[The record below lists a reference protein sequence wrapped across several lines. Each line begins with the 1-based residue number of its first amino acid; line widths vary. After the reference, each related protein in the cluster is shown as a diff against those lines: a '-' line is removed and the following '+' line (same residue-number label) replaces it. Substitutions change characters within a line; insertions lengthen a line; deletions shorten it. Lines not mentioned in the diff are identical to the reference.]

1 MKIKVTWSDIFS
13 GKPGRTTEC
22 MVALALKRELGLP
35 YASVG
40 HRIATVARHG
50 RCVSV
55 YLPRAVQQRIRFWDH
70 AGFVLPF
77 SFDLCCSGYL
87 YGEAADEVFL
97 VPQPVERKRA
107 PRLLGL
113 GWSANWGQWQ
123 FARAA

>member
-1 MKIKVTWSDIFS
+1 MRIKVTWSDIFS

-22 MVALALKRELGLP
+22 MVALALRRELELP

-40 HRIATVARHG
+40 HRMATIARFG

-55 YLPRAVQQRIRFWDH
+55 YLPRAVQRKIRFWDH
-70 AGFVLPF
+70 AGFVFPF
-77 SFDLCCSGYL
+77 SFELCCSGYL
-87 YGEAADEVFL
+87 YGESAEQFFLAAKA
-97 VPQPVERKRA
+97 QPKPE

-123 FARAA
+123 LARAA